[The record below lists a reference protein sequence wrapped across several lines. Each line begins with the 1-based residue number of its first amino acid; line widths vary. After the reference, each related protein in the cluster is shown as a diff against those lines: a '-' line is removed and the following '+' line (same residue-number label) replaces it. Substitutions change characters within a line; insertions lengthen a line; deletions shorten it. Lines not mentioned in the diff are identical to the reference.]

1 MRPNIVVET
10 LSAGDIPSNLALS
23 RSVGWPDTEAEWQV
37 IHEAALVL
45 GVRREGRL
53 VGQGALGLYQGAG
66 SIAKMVSAPDAQ
78 RQGVGAAILE
88 RLLAEAE
95 RRALPV
101 VGLVS
106 TAFGRPLYEQH
117 GFAPL
122 GGVAILTGTP
132 RLEAASQAAG
142 PVRDAEQMLALEGR
156 FIKSSRAVML
166 RGRLRESC
174 ASALCEGGFGLA
186 TAHDAGARLG
196 PVIADTE
203 QTAHRLTMSIFE
215 AVAGPVRVDVPVE
228 QRAFRDWLLGLGLVE
243 RGVNV
248 EMSVGGAALPWRVPQ
263 RFALALQAWG

>member
-1 MRPNIVVET
+1 VEI

-53 VGQGALGLYQGAG
+53 VGQGALGLYEGSG
-66 SIAKMVSAPDAQ
+66 SIAKMVIARDAQ
-78 RQGVGAAILE
+78 RQGIGAAILD
-88 RLLAEAE
+88 RLLAEADK
-95 RRALPV
+95 RALSG
-101 VGLVS
+101 VGLVA
-106 TAFGRPLYEQH
+106 TALGRPLYEQR

-122 GGVAILTGTP
+122 GGVAILMGTP
-132 RLEAASQAAG
+132 RLGEALQSAG

-156 FIKSSRAVML
+156 FIKSSRAAML

-174 ASALCEGGFGLA
+174 VSALCEGGFGLA

-203 QTAHRLTMSIFE
+203 ATARHLTLSIFE

-228 QRAFRDWLLGLGLVE
+228 QLAFRAWLAGLGLVE
-243 RGVNV
+243 KGINV
-248 EMSVGGAALPWRVPQ
+248 EMSLGGTPLPWRVPQ
-263 RFALALQAWG
+263 RFGLASQAWG